1 MFDPL
6 AQLTVAAVFPASE
19 STKLVTALPVKSA
32 AIPTEPGPPMV
43 HTLTKYVTAPGT
55 LFHLSVPLFCV
66 VEMGVMTTGSSS
78 PTVPLTGTV
87 TEDAPVELSVTLPFA
102 VPTDAPD
109 SWTFSV
115 PPAVGKVFPVVPIGH
130 QLSPPST
137 ENSIAPVALTPMASV
152 NAVPVTVT
160 LPSPP
165 AVPAVVDN
173 PLTLAGDTEIV
184 GVDDD
189 ASQTSMPLKL
199 MRVLVVLLV
208 PNPKAKRTELPILEP
223 WS

>member
-43 HTLTKYVTAPGT
+43 HTLTKYVTASGT

-78 PTVPLTGTV
+78 PTVPLTGTD
-87 TEDAPVELSVTLPFA
+87 TESAPDELNVTLPLA
-102 VPTDAPD
+102 EPADAPD
-109 SWTFSV
+109 NRTFSV
-115 PPAVGKVFPVVPIGH
+115 PPANDKFFPAGPLGH
-130 QLSPPST
+130 QLTPPST
-137 ENSIAPVALTPMASV
+137 ENSIAPVALTPMTAV

-184 GVDDD
+184 GVVDD
-189 ASQTSMPLKL
+189 ASETLTQSKYRSFFSDASERPSSNL
-199 MRVLVVLLV
+199 
-208 PNPKAKRTELPILEP
+208 I
-223 WS
+223 